1 MSEIKTPKTDPL
13 GLERLG
19 RVIGEASGDP
29 SGIERIAAVYQAV
42 MSGYTA
48 LQDRYRLLKESNRL
62 LAEEVAWLRD
72 QCDDF
77 AVERS
82 ELNDRLAQAGSP
94 ADDEEEAPLQRRL
107 EDRR

>member
-1 MSEIKTPKTDPL
+1 MSDKNTPVKDPL
-13 GLERLG
+13 GLEHLG
-19 RVIGEASGDP
+19 RIIEMAADDP
-29 SGIERIAAVYQAV
+29 NGLARIASVYQAV
-42 MSGYTA
+42 MSSYTA

-82 ELNDRLAQAGSP
+82 ELCDGP
-94 ADDEEEAPLQRRL
+94 ASSERPKKKSGRRL